1 MKFNDLRVGSRLGL
15 GFALVL
21 LLAVLMAAF
30 GGWQVN
36 AIKRNF
42 DDVAL
47 KSVPSIQTA
56 SRMQNDM
63 HQMRRWE
70 LRLLTDHDPD
80 KRKAA
85 VGKFNEFWQDFQA
98 QHEHYGKDLLS
109 DETDRRLWTAS
120 RETALA
126 AVASFE
132 KVRGELDAAN
142 GDPAKLKSVSDY
154 VGGPELGI
162 FSAADEAMKKIVE
175 YNDHLAAEA
184 VKTGHADYQLAL
196 SMLGGM
202 ALLSLAVGALAAWVI
217 TRSITVPL
225 GVAMSVT
232 ERVAAGRFDNRIDT
246 SRNDELGQLARA
258 LDGMQSKLRG
268 VIDDIRAAAE
278 SVTSASGQIAAGN
291 QDLSSRTEH
300 QASSLQ
306 QTAASMQQL
315 TENVQHNTDS
325 ARQASAVADSVAS
338 AAERGSDVVGRV
350 VSTMQTIQH
359 SSHKI
364 SEIIGVIDGIAFQT
378 NILALNAAVEAA
390 RAGEQGRGFAV
401 VASEVRNLAQRSA
414 NAAKEIKTLI
424 TDSVEHVNTGAGL
437 VGDAGQTM
445 GELQTQVRRVTDLM
459 NEIRAASIEQST
471 SLGEV
476 NQAVSQLDQA
486 TQQNAALVEE
496 SAAAAESLRQQADR
510 MLGSISAF
518 TTGR

>member
-1 MKFNDLRVGSRLGL
+1 MNFNNLRVGARLGI
-15 GFALVL
+15 GFGLVL
-21 LLAVLMAAF
+21 LLALLMAAT
-30 GGWQVN
+30 GGWQMRQIN
-36 AIKRNF
+36 QNF
-42 DDVAL
+42 EEVAL
-47 KSVPSIQTA
+47 NTVPSLQTVGK
-56 SRMQNDM
+56 MQLDM
-63 HQMRRWE
+63 GLMRRYE
-70 LRLLTDHDPD
+70 LRLLIETEESG
-80 KRKAA
+80 RQQAA
-85 VGKFNEFWQDFQA
+85 QKFNELWADFQA
-98 QHEHYGKDLLS
+98 THAHYGKELLS
-109 DETDRRLWTAS
+109 DETDRQLWTES
-120 RETALA
+120 RDKALA

-132 KVRGELDAAN
+132 KVRADATAAN
-142 GDPAKLKSVSDY
+142 NDQAKIQALRAY
-154 VGGPELGI
+154 VMGPELAI
-162 FSAADEAMKKIVE
+162 FTAADQSLGKILE
-175 YNDHLAAEA
+175 YNEKLAKQAAEHGHSDYTVALVVMA
-184 VKTGHADYQLAL
+184 VIAAAG
-196 SMLGGM
+196 
-202 ALLSLAVGALAAWVI
+202 LAVGVLAAWLS
-217 TRSITVPL
+217 TRSITQPL
-225 GVAMSVT
+225 AQAIAVT
-232 ERVAAGRFDNRIDT
+232 ERVAAGEFNNRIDT
-246 SRNDELGQLARA
+246 SRQDEIGRLAQA
-258 LDGMQSKLRG
+258 LVKMQDGLST

-315 TENVQHNTDS
+315 TENVRHNTDS
-325 ARQASAVADSVAS
+325 ARQASALADSVAG

-350 VSTMQTIQH
+350 VSTMQTIQQ

-445 GELQTQVRRVTDLM
+445 GELQGQVRRVTDLM
-459 NEIRAASIEQST
+459 NEIRAASIEQSN

-476 NQAVSQLDQA
+476 NQAVSHLDQT

-510 MLGSISAF
+510 MLGSIAAF
-518 TTGR
+518 KTGG